1 MYIGD
6 QGLGFEGE
14 ALLLLLLVLLPF
26 LALGLLGVLVGIQRT
41 MWEADRDGVLIH
53 IAVFRAKLD
62 VIGSL
67 LASAFARHIINLIL
81 FNYLI
86 LVRNLQI
93 FGNQLC

>member
-67 LASAFARHIINLIL
+67 LASVFTRHL
-81 FNYLI
+81 FNL
-86 LVRNLQI
+86 LN
-93 FGNQLC
+93 

>member
-6 QGLGFEGE
+6 QGLGFKGE

-67 LASAFARHIINLIL
+67 LASVFTRHL
-81 FNYLI
+81 FNL
-86 LVRNLQI
+86 LN
-93 FGNQLC
+93 